1 MSSNG
6 SGASALADLRTA
18 EAATLRG
25 LAPELAAALRDRGFV
40 VVPPLQSDA
49 VLGVTAAALDELKP
63 TWAELPRD
71 GYLRDGGSYR
81 SRRHSCFV
89 CEPQATAPLRLVE
102 HRAHWQPV
110 DYNALHGGF
119 ERMFEPIA
127 TSVVTNPAWQ
137 QLLVQLTKLFNL
149 VRPGPRWFI
158 EAHQFRIDTATG
170 IGRPTPEGAHR
181 DGVDFVA
188 VVMVNRAHV
197 KGGETRVFEA
207 DAPALETATTATSVL
222 NGVRFTLHEPWS
234 MLLLDDERVIHET
247 TPLQPDGSGAAG
259 VRDTLVLTFRRDG
272 FQAPTE

>member
-1 MSSNG
+1 MSGPGTPVVAEMLDAG
-6 SGASALADLRTA
+6 S
-18 EAATLRG
+18 ATQRG
-25 LAPELAAALRDRGFV
+25 QARELAVALRDRGFV
-40 VVPPLQSDA
+40 VVSPLQTDA
-49 VLGVTAAALDELKP
+49 ALGVGAAALDVLKP

-71 GYLRDGGSYR
+71 GHLRDGGSYR
-81 SRRHSCFV
+81 WRRHSCFI
-89 CEPQATAPLRLVE
+89 CEPQAAAPLTLVA

-119 ERMFEPIA
+119 ERMFEPIEPR
-127 TSVVTNPAWQ
+127 VVANPAWQ
-137 QLLVQLTKLFNL
+137 QLLVQLTELFNL

-188 VVMVNRAHV
+188 VIMVNRAHV

-207 DAPALETATTATSVL
+207 DAPTMAGATSVL
-222 NGVRFTLHEPWS
+222 SGVRFTLHEPWS

-247 TPLQPDGSGAAG
+247 TPLQPDGSGEAG

-272 FQAPTE
+272 FQAPTG